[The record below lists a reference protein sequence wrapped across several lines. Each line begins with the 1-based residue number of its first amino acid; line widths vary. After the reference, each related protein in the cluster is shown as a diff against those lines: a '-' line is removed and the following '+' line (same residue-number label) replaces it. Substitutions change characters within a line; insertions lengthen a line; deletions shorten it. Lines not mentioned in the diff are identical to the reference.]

1 MAISILCLRLPVFSV
16 PFLNNDYDY
25 YYDDEEQVEPV
36 TQMPE
41 FQPSPRWP
49 LNTERFTEA
58 DVYIPT
64 TTWKPPAFFD
74 NKQFN
79 FDSIRDDNARVR
91 LTTRPTYR
99 PTVPT
104 TTTTEA
110 TTMSPP
116 IRFKRPEE
124 PTSTMTS
131 YRYNKPAEE
140 PTSTVSS
147 SSSYRFKKPEEV
159 KFDASVACELE
170 EMCDITEKNYPL

>member
-1 MAISILCLRLPVFSV
+1 MAISILYLRLPVFSV

-25 YYDDEEQVEPV
+25 YYDDEEQVEHV

-79 FDSIRDDNARVR
+79 FDSIRDDNTRVR

-124 PTSTMTS
+124 PTSTMNS
-131 YRYNKPAEE
+131 YRFNKPAEE